1 MCPERPSLQI
11 CVGFRLILREWQ
23 FWLIIYVPSSFL
35 HAPNSRECLRVSRE
49 MLAFVLTH
57 CQVMPNFLDFVFPF
71 GQQEYAEDF
80 HFSGFREDTRQL
92 MSDGGLKI
100 PELGRSGLDIR
111 MCYSLKSVEPW
122 KKKPDWPWA
131 VRQTAL
137 YHSFDLVTGK
147 AFWIVVKGSHLIRER
162 VQETTAL
169 TPDGAP
175 SELSSFGSI
184 ASSLGSSL
192 AIHLIL
198 CDWCDEDWRWY
209 LSFLEKR
216 FQDLTRRSLI
226 VDIPKAPSFVEP
238 STFQTVKSPSVSVRR
253 TFSDLTKR
261 TLSATRRYT
270 SSGSTL
276 QEKTSYQPSFPQPTP
291 LSDPDPSAPLPPPQ
305 LPPGFGGPPLDHS
318 SDELFSAKT
327 LQQVQFIEDKTNE
340 VLLILEGNIKI
351 ISGIKAHYQ
360 KILTSEDCPPEL
372 KNSSKAELSKFE
384 KRVDNILGDLE
395 VQYSSAQTL
404 LRLLENR
411 KSLV

>member
-1 MCPERPSLQI
+1 
-11 CVGFRLILREWQ
+11 
-23 FWLIIYVPSSFL
+23 
-35 HAPNSRECLRVSRE
+35 
-49 MLAFVLTH
+49 MLACVLTH
-57 CQVMPNFLDFVFPF
+57 YQVMPNFLDFIFPF
-71 GQQEYAEDF
+71 GRQEYAEDF

-92 MSDGGLKI
+92 LSDGGLRI
-100 PELGRSGLDIR
+100 PELDRSGLEIR

-122 KKKPDWPWA
+122 ERNPDWPWA

-147 AFWIVVKGSHLIRER
+147 AFWIVVKGSHLIKER
-162 VQETTAL
+162 VQSATA
-169 TPDGAP
+169 PPPGGAS

-184 ASSLGSSL
+184 ASSLASSL
-192 AIHLIL
+192 AMHLVL

-209 LSFLEKR
+209 LTFLEKR
-216 FQDLTRRSLI
+216 FQTLTRRSLI

-238 STFQTVKSPSVSVRR
+238 PTFQTVKSPSMSVRR

-276 QEKTSYQPSFPQPTP
+276 QEKTKYQPSFPQPAP
-291 LSDPDPSAPLPPPQ
+291 LSDVDPSAPQLPPQ
-305 LPPGFGGPPLDHS
+305 LPPGMGGPTVDRS
-318 SDELFSAKT
+318 SDEIFSAKT
-327 LQQVQFIEDKTNE
+327 LQQVQEIEDKTNE

-351 ISGIKAHYQ
+351 VSSIRAHYR

-372 KNSSKAELSKFE
+372 KNSSKAEFSKFE
-384 KRVDNILGDLE
+384 KRIDNILSDLD